1 MSLSTGTATQLAERL
16 RSLADYGD
24 SKRPAAD
31 SVLAQAVA
39 DARGYAAYLDQDVAP
54 QLANVLIVPGTSIF
68 ETADALASLI
78 VEEAGGTPEGAAIST
93 FPWLA
98 VGGAVVFGLLAAA
111 YLSQG
116 NRRGGFL
123 AEVGL

>member
-1 MSLSTGTATQLAERL
+1 M
-16 RSLADYGD
+16 ADYGD
-24 SKRPAAD
+24 SKHPAAD

-39 DARGYAAYLDQDVAP
+39 DARSYADYLAQDVAP
-54 QLANVLIVPGTSIF
+54 QAANVLIVPGTSIF

-78 VEEAGGTPEGAAIST
+78 TEEAGGMPPGITTAIEA

-98 VGGAVVFGLLAAA
+98 VGGAVVLGLLAAA

-116 NRRGGFL
+116 KGKRGGLL